1 LRELVGK
8 LHATMRLYSHVGLHE
23 IARQKNAN
31 KIHLQSCLKL
41 GTLNALSHY
50 VQDGVGKYMDSKN
63 YSTFSKTQI
72 DQL

>member
-1 LRELVGK
+1 
-8 LHATMRLYSHVGLHE
+8 
-23 IARQKNAN
+23 
-31 KIHLQSCLKL
+31 L

-72 DQL
+72 DQP

>member
-1 LRELVGK
+1 MDNLRELVGK

-23 IARQKNAN
+23 IARQKNAH

-50 VQDGVGKYMDSKN
+50 VQDGVGKYGFKELLNLFKN
-63 YSTFSKTQI
+63 TN
-72 DQL
+72 